1 MITSH
6 VSALSIVHLL
16 HCSIS
21 LELQY
26 MGDILIIYIYTYPY
40 IPSPPPH
47 THIYSYISINIIITQ
62 YLCWLLPIDKMCRS
76 VFSHPLDSFPV
87 SSKRNNL
94 VNPSGN
100 KSLTEGSSYAVTGH
114 SIGGQSLCDFR
125 ISSLSLSAA
134 SRMQSF
140 APSSYAY
147 DTTSPTFIAAL

>member
-1 MITSH
+1 M
-6 VSALSIVHLL
+6 
-16 HCSIS
+16 
-21 LELQY
+21 
-26 MGDILIIYIYTYPY
+26 
-40 IPSPPPH
+40 
-47 THIYSYISINIIITQ
+47 
-62 YLCWLLPIDKMCRS
+62 CWLLPIDKMCRS

-125 ISSLSLSAA
+125 ISSLSLSVA

-140 APSSYAY
+140 APSSYAKRHY
-147 DTTSPTFIAAL
+147 ITNFHCCIINQSALKLSIVYRSAESYGRPISLFKFRFQISISIGVISVIS